1 MADKD
6 DTAGEILEEENN
18 NSVRVEELLL
28 SLVEDVFELLKIV
41 SEENSTK
48 VYNTVLGTKEEAVRS
63 VKTLVGGMV
72 LPPMNYFRVV
82 KLSAKIA
89 KLSGQFVKANVDML
103 S

>member
-6 DTAGEILEEENN
+6 DTAGEILEDENN
-18 NSVRVEELLL
+18 NSGRVEELLL

-41 SEENSTK
+41 SEENSAK

-72 LPPMNYFRVV
+72 LSPNNYFRIV